1 MSASEPASAEPVADE
16 SVWFDLWTLV
26 RYLKGE
32 PEAIRVVTS
41 CRGAFWLGL
50 SFVLLA
56 GIPRDYDGADLLQEP
71 HWLVIPLIAS
81 TLAALLF
88 FFCCE
93 VVFTRRRDA
102 PFLTRFGQFLS
113 AFWMTGPL
121 AWLYAIPVERFLGE
135 VAAAQANLCLL
146 GLVATWR
153 VLLLSRVVQ
162 VLYSGDFKR
171 AFTVVFFMA
180 DLLAIA
186 AVFGMPK
193 PVWNIMGGVRLSEA
207 EGFLL
212 DASLIGTLV
221 SIVLAVPLL
230 LAVGMVV
237 SDRSSGRIS
246 GASGLNPQM
255 RIHRNMWRLVMS
267 LLIVGTGLLL
277 WAQPEQQRK
286 TRIESLL
293 KSGRIEQ
300 GLDEL
305 SRLRPDDLPSHW
317 EIPPRIG
324 FGEREP
330 SPVDVICLA
339 FERPAAD
346 WIQRRMLNKL
356 DRFLGG
362 GHFSE
367 WDQLDE
373 SSASRLLA
381 VIELRVPFLDGHRYR
396 WEQIFKCDLS
406 AEPRHGVEIRR
417 RLQRWLKLPPLEEAQ
432 VEETPPA
439 QADDDSSRADR

>member
-16 SVWFDLWTLV
+16 SVWFDLRTLV
-26 RYLKGE
+26 HYLKGD
-32 PEAIRVVTS
+32 PVAIRVVTS

-56 GIPRDYDGADLLQEP
+56 GIPRDYDGADLLREP
-71 HWLVIPLIAS
+71 HWLAIPLIAS

-102 PFLTRFGQFLS
+102 PFLTRLGQFLS

-180 DLLAIA
+180 DLLVIA
-186 AVFGMPK
+186 AAFGMPK
-193 PVWNIMGGVRLSEA
+193 PVWNLMGGVRLSDA
-207 EGFLL
+207 ENLLLGTAIISTVVSEFL
-212 DASLIGTLV
+212 AI
-221 SIVLAVPLL
+221 PLL
-230 LAVGMVV
+230 ILVWMIA
-237 SDRSSGRIS
+237 SDRSSGRVVEV
-246 GASGLNPQM
+246 SGLNSPV
-255 RIHRNMWRLVMS
+255 RLHRRVWLLPLS
-267 LLIVGTGLLL
+267 LLIAGIGLLL

-293 KSGRIEQ
+293 KSGQVKQ

-305 SRLRPDDLPSHW
+305 SRLQPDDLPPYW
-317 EIPPRIG
+317 EIPPRLG

-330 SPVDVICLA
+330 APVEVICLA
-339 FERPAAD
+339 FERPSAD
-346 WIQRRMLNKL
+346 WVQRRMLNKL
-356 DRFLGG
+356 DRFLSLGY
-362 GHFSE
+362 STK
-367 WDQLDE
+367 WDQLDQDE
-373 SSASRLLA
+373 AGRLLT
-381 VIELRVPFLDGHRYR
+381 VIEQRVPFLEGHRDR
-396 WEQIFKCDLS
+396 WERIFHRDLS
-406 AEPRHGVEIRR
+406 SETKHGVEVRK
-417 RLQRWLKLPPLEEAQ
+417 RLVRWLKLPPTEERQ
-432 VEETPPA
+432 PPA
-439 QADDDSSRADR
+439 TEDDSSSADR

>member
-1 MSASEPASAEPVADE
+1 MSASEPAAAEPVADE
-16 SVWFDLWTLV
+16 VVWFDLRTLA
-26 RYLKGE
+26 RFLKGE
-32 PEAIRVVTS
+32 SEAIRAVTA
-41 CRGAFWLGL
+41 CRGAFWPGL
-50 SFVLLA
+50 AFVLLA
-56 GIPRDYDGADLLQEP
+56 GIPRDYDGADLLREP
-71 HWLVIPLIAS
+71 HWLVIPVIVS

-88 FFCCE
+88 FFSCE
-93 VVFTRRRDA
+93 VVFTRRHDA
-102 PFLTRFGQFLS
+102 PFLARLGQFLS

-121 AWLYAIPVERFLGE
+121 AWLYAVPVERFLDE
-135 VAAAQANLCLL
+135 VTAAKANLCLL

-171 AFTVVFFMA
+171 AFVVVFCVA

-186 AVFGMPK
+186 AAIGMPK

-212 DASLIGTLV
+212 DASLIATLV
-221 SIVLAVPLL
+221 SIVLAIPLL
-230 LAVGMVV
+230 LAVGMIA

-255 RIHRNMWRLVMS
+255 RIHRNVWRLLMS
-267 LLIVGTGLLL
+267 LLIAGNGLLL
-277 WAQPEQQRK
+277 WAQPAQQRK

-346 WIQRRMLNKL
+346 WVQRRMLNKL
-356 DRFLGG
+356 DRFLGSG
-362 GHFSE
+362 YFSV

-381 VIELRVPFLDGHRYR
+381 VIEQRLPFLDDHRNR
-396 WEQIFKCDLS
+396 WEQIFQRDLS
-406 AEPRHGVEIRR
+406 TEPQHGVEIRR
-417 RLQRWLKLPPLEEAQ
+417 RLQRWMKLPPLEEAQ
-432 VEETPPA
+432 VEEMPPG

>member
-1 MSASEPASAEPVADE
+1 MSVSEPVSVEPLADE
-16 SVWFDLWTLV
+16 SEWFDLRTLA
-26 RYLKGE
+26 RYLKGD
-32 PEAIRVVTS
+32 PQAIRAVTA
-41 CRGAFWLGL
+41 CRGAFWPGL
-50 SFVLLA
+50 AFVLLA
-56 GIPRDYDGADLLQEP
+56 GIPRDYDGADLLREP

-121 AWLYAIPVERFLGE
+121 AWLYAIPVERFLDE
-135 VAAAQANLCLL
+135 VTAAKANLCLL

-171 AFTVVFFMA
+171 AFVVVFCVA

-186 AVFGMPK
+186 VANGMPK
-193 PVWNIMGGVRLSEA
+193 PVWNIMGGVRLSDA
-207 EGFLL
+207 EDFLL
-212 DASLIGTLV
+212 GTAIIGTLV
-221 SIVLAVPLL
+221 SMVLAVPLL
-230 LAVGMVV
+230 LAAGMIA
-237 SDRSSGRIS
+237 SDRSSGRVVES
-246 GASGLNPQM
+246 SGLKSPV
-255 RIHRNMWRLVMS
+255 RLHRRVWLLPLS
-267 LLIVGTGLLL
+267 LLIAGTGLLL

-293 KSGRIEQ
+293 KSGQVEQ

-305 SRLRPDDLPSHW
+305 SRLQPDDLPPYW
-317 EIPPRIG
+317 EVRPRIG

-346 WIQRRMLNKL
+346 WVQRRMLNKL
-356 DRFLGG
+356 DRFLGSG
-362 GHFSE
+362 YFSE
-367 WDQLDE
+367 WGQLDDD
-373 SSASRLLA
+373 SASRLLA
-381 VIELRVPFLDGHRYR
+381 VIEQRVPFLDGHRNR
-396 WEQIFKCDLS
+396 WEQIFQSDLS
-406 AEPRHGVEIRR
+406 AEPQHGVEIRR
-417 RLQRWLKLPPLEEAQ
+417 RLHRWLKLPPMEA
-432 VEETPPA
+432 TPVDATQPA
-439 QADDDSSRADR
+439 QADDDSSGADW